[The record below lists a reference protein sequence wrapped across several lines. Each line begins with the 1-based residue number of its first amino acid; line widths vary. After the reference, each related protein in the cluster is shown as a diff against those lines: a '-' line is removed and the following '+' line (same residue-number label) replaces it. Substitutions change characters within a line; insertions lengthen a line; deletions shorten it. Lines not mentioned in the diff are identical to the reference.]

1 MNFFLVQQKT
11 NLKKLIHNFNFIWK
25 MSKYYF
31 YFLNGRFVYKKSNFP
46 STANGIEHIFQDKKK
61 LFCTQIFRESAYALN
76 TFQYISKSIF
86 GPIGT
91 ITRKII
97 LPMTVTRPVE
107 LLPKN
112 RILTLEKDT
121 DYWLTVSRPKNV
133 FGLKNSGHKTKVL
146 LKKKNCQDKLIE
158 ISDSGFTKITNAE
171 HFSLIYKSDSLYIS
185 KFKNNSKKNTHIH
198 YIFIDTLYS
207 YDKEHNYLLNLCFQE
222 LENLG
227 LHSITFDNHYSS
239 SDWTMPSLATML
251 TGLEVNEHGVTDP
264 GTNFSFVDFEDRIN
278 HKTSTLFEISN
289 QNGFFNT
296 VVSANPRL
304 NPAYGYSR
312 GVHQFFF
319 KPYLDQ
325 DDLMTLWRK
334 EVSGNLDKNSLFF
347 LGLMDLHHPIF
358 GENHEYNLKEL
369 SKLVD
374 IDSRFSLQLEGRD
387 DATMFFR
394 QNYYW
399 IAKTLSNN
407 LSNHIK
413 SILANSKKTRNV
425 FILTSDHSGVPS
437 PKAQVQGHKST
448 ERFHTPLTIFA
459 DYNLTRSRKINNYI
473 GANTF
478 AEYFF
483 DSFKNDNFD
492 LNCLTKK
499 LLKVENFS
507 KYVLS
512 EVLYPN
518 QTYRAQFVSDS
529 RVIYLESE
537 SIVENRTIDLRNKV
551 VKTFDKSRKEFIK
564 NDSETAKVV
573 NDFVNRLVSKSNYD
587 IIIGE

>member
-1 MNFFLVQQKT
+1 
-11 NLKKLIHNFNFIWK
+11 
-25 MSKYYF
+25 
-31 YFLNGRFVYKKSNFP
+31 
-46 STANGIEHIFQDKKK
+46 
-61 LFCTQIFRESAYALN
+61 
-76 TFQYISKSIF
+76 
-86 GPIGT
+86 
-91 ITRKII
+91 
-97 LPMTVTRPVE
+97 
-107 LLPKN
+107 
-112 RILTLEKDT
+112 
-121 DYWLTVSRPKNV
+121 
-133 FGLKNSGHKTKVL
+133 
-146 LKKKNCQDKLIE
+146 
-158 ISDSGFTKITNAE
+158 
-171 HFSLIYKSDSLYIS
+171 
-185 KFKNNSKKNTHIH
+185 
-198 YIFIDTLYS
+198 
-207 YDKEHNYLLNLCFQE
+207 
-222 LENLG
+222 
-227 LHSITFDNHYSS
+227 
-239 SDWTMPSLATML
+239 
-251 TGLEVNEHGVTDP
+251 
-264 GTNFSFVDFEDRIN
+264 
-278 HKTSTLFEISN
+278 
-289 QNGFFNT
+289 
-296 VVSANPRL
+296 
-304 NPAYGYSR
+304 
-312 GVHQFFF
+312 VHQFFF

-399 IAKTLSNN
+399 IVKTLSNN

-478 AEYFF
+478 AKYFF

-518 QTYRAQFVSDS
+518 QTYRAQFVSHS

-537 SIVENRTIDLRNKV
+537 RIVENRTIDLRNKV

-573 NDFVNRLVSKSNYD
+573 NDFVKRLVSKSNYD
-587 IIIGE
+587 III